1 MSIVSLQVF
10 SKIFSGRRNASAQEI
25 IDDYMITYE
34 NYFGIT
40 KEKKT
45 ERYEAVLGNV
55 NDFLYCMC
63 NVEKGTSVDTL
74 NIKQG
79 AENYLRRG
87 GLSDEQITAI
97 ENYICK

>member
-1 MSIVSLQVF
+1 
-10 SKIFSGRRNASAQEI
+10 
-25 IDDYMITYE
+25 
-34 NYFGIT
+34 
-40 KEKKT
+40 
-45 ERYEAVLGNV
+45 
-55 NDFLYCMC
+55 MC
-63 NVEKGTSVDTL
+63 NAEKGTSVDTL

>member
-1 MSIVSLQVF
+1 
-10 SKIFSGRRNASAQEI
+10 
-25 IDDYMITYE
+25 MITYE

>member
-1 MSIVSLQVF
+1 MFAGYILVTSSI
-10 SKIFSGRRNASAQEI
+10 
-25 IDDYMITYE
+25 E
-34 NYFGIT
+34 NP
-40 KEKKT
+40 

-63 NVEKGTSVDTL
+63 NAEKGTPVDTL